1 MSSVTELSCDILKG
15 TGSNLNCFFFF
26 CTILRHIKIKI
37 KYQCGVRILLYGG
50 TQQKKIII
58 QMDNRNSH
66 THQEQNQVILG
77 ISISYYL
84 VPVQTGHSV
93 VWHTHSYCVETITLD
108 TSIQLDLCFLISFF
122 ISWLIFYNC
131 FILHSHMYWLSVMM
145 KT

>member
-1 MSSVTELSCDILKG
+1 MNVFYNRTVMWHSKRNWIKSEMFC
-15 TGSNLNCFFFF
+15 FF
-26 CTILRHIKIKI
+26 CTILRHIKIEI

-50 TQQKKIII
+50 RQQKKIII

-93 VWHTHSYCVETITLD
+93 VWQTNSYRVETLTLD
-108 TSIQLDLCFLISFF
+108 TSIQLDVFWYHFLFLDWSF
-122 ISWLIFYNC
+122 IIVLFYIHTCIPNYID
-131 FILHSHMYWLSVMM
+131 FL
-145 KT
+145 